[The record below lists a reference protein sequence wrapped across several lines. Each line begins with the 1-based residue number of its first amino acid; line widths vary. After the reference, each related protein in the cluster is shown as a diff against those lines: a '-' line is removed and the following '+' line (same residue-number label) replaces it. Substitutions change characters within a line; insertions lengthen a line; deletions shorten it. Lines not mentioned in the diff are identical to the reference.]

1 MIKPK
6 MSFELP
12 KEEASHLRGTIFQHL
27 DGFSIST
34 ASLAL
39 KHGNVLSL
47 FEKNEKVRLEE
58 ILKTTKGNEGYLN
71 VAMRILCSQGW
82 LIQNIVN
89 DDQIEFTLT
98 EKGKVAFQLVDLYQ
112 EIVSF
117 IPVLIG
123 YDKYLFGKFKK
134 KDAKKLKSILNNH
147 KRNWGLKKSKN
158 KLTETVQNEVLT
170 HIEGLIIGPFLVALG
185 MNGFLKE
192 YGQYNP
198 TFDIKELNGD
208 HDSLF
213 EFFSF
218 LAEIGWFE
226 RKDTEFTFTA
236 KGMFFAKRDS
246 AYGVTVSYLPTFNA
260 VKELLYGNPGIFW
273 ERPPTSPEI
282 HVNRTMNV
290 WGSGGAHAGY
300 FKKIDEIVID
310 LFNRPIEQQPKGFAD
325 MGSGNGAF
333 LEHLFEVI
341 WTKTLRGKMLK
352 EHPLFIIGS
361 DFNEAALVSTHQT
374 LKEADIWGEV
384 VWGDIGDPDQLAQK
398 LKEKYNIDLGELL
411 NVRSFLDHNRIYNR
425 PKRKPQILEPR
436 STGAFCFRGERLSN
450 EDVTQSLVEHFEKWT
465 PYVKKFGLLV
475 IELHTIPPAL
485 AAANIGKTAVT
496 AYDGTHGFS
505 DQYIVEYEVFIK
517 AAATAGLKLDPK
529 HQAKYPPSD
538 LATVSINLL
547 RSLD

>member
-6 MSFELP
+6 MSFDLS
-12 KEEASHLRGTIFQHL
+12 KEERSRLRGIIFRHL
-27 DGFSIST
+27 DGFSIA
-34 ASLAL
+34 ASS
-39 KHGNVLSL
+39 LSL
-47 FEKNEKVRLEE
+47 KEGGILSLLEKKKKVSLKE
-58 ILKTTKGNEGYLN
+58 IRNLTNSNEGYLN

-82 LIQNIVN
+82 LVQNIGN
-89 DDQIEFTLT
+89 NDQIEFMLT
-98 EKGKVAFQLVDLYQ
+98 EKGQAAFQLVDLYR
-112 EIVSF
+112 EVVSF
-117 IPVLIG
+117 IPVLI
-123 YDKYLFGKFKK
+123 DFEKHLFGQFKK
-134 KDAKKLKSILNNH
+134 DDAEKLKSILNQH
-147 KRNWGLKKSKN
+147 KQNWGLEKSNDKFTN
-158 KLTETVQNEVLT
+158 KVQDEILT

-185 MNGFLKE
+185 MNGFFKE
-192 YGQYNP
+192 HGQYNP
-198 TFDIKELNGD
+198 SFDVKELKGD
-208 HDSLF
+208 IDSLNEIF
-213 EFFSF
+213 TF

-226 RKDTEFTFTA
+226 KQESTFTFTA
-236 KGMFFAKRDS
+236 KGMFFAKRAS
-246 AYGVTVSYLPTFNA
+246 AYGVTVSYLPTFNS
-260 VKELLYGNPGIFW
+260 VKELLYGNPKVFW

-310 LFNRPIEQQPKGFAD
+310 LFNRPIEEQPKGFAD

-341 WTKTLRGKMLK
+341 WTKTLRGKMLE
-352 EHPLFIIGS
+352 EHPLFIVGS
-361 DFNEAALVSTHQT
+361 DFNEAALVSTHAT

-384 VWGDIGDPDQLAQK
+384 VWGDIGDPDQLAKK
-398 LKEKYNIDLGELL
+398 LKEKYDIDLGELL

-425 PKRKPQILEPR
+425 PKSKAQTLEPQ
-436 STGAFCFRGERLSN
+436 STGAFCFRGERLLN
-450 EDVTQSLVEHFEKWT
+450 DNVTQSLIEHFKKWT

-496 AYDGTHGFS
+496 AYDGTHGYS
-505 DQYIVEYEVFIK
+505 DQYIVEYEVFLK
-517 AAATAGLKLDPK
+517 AAEAAGLSLDPT

>member
-6 MSFELP
+6 TSFDLP
-12 KEEASHLRGTIFQHL
+12 KEELSRLRGIIFRHL

-34 ASLAL
+34 SSLAL
-39 KHGNVLSL
+39 KQGGVLT
-47 FEKNEKVRLEE
+47 FLEE
-58 ILKTTKGNEGYLN
+58 KKKISLKEILSTTNGNEGYLN
-71 VAMRILCSQGW
+71 IAMRILCSQGW

-89 DDQIEFTLT
+89 NDQIEFTLT
-98 EKGKVAFQLVDLYQ
+98 EKGQAAFELVDLYQ
-112 EIVSF
+112 DVVSF
-117 IPVLIG
+117 IPVLI
-123 YDKYLFGKFKK
+123 DFRKHLFGEMEKG
-134 KDAKKLKSILNNH
+134 DAERLKSILNQH
-147 KRNWGLKKSKN
+147 KQNWGLEK
-158 KLTETVQNEVLT
+158 TENDLINTIQAEVVT

-185 MNGFLKE
+185 MNGFFRE

-198 TFDIKELNGD
+198 IFDVKELNGD
-208 HDSLF
+208 TNSLM
-213 EFFSF
+213 EIFSF

-226 RKDTEFTFTA
+226 KEDTTFAFTA
-236 KGMFFAKRDS
+236 KGMFFAKRAS
-246 AYGVTVSYLPTFNA
+246 AYGVTVSYLPTFNS
-260 VKELLYGNPGIFW
+260 VKELLYGNPKTFW
-273 ERPPTSPEI
+273 ERPPKSPEI

-310 LFNRPIEQQPKGFAD
+310 LFNRPIEEQPKGFAD

-333 LEHLFEVI
+333 LEHLFDVI
-341 WTKTLRGKMLK
+341 WTKTIRGKMLK
-352 EHPLFIIGS
+352 EHPLFIVGS
-361 DFNEAALVSTHQT
+361 DFNEAALVSTHAT

-384 VWGDIGDPDQLAQK
+384 VWGDIGDPDQLAGK
-398 LKEKYNIDLGELL
+398 LKEKYNINLGELL

-425 PKRKPQILEPR
+425 PKHKAQILQPR
-436 STGAFCFRGERLSN
+436 STGAFCFRGERLIN
-450 EDVTQSLVEHFEKWT
+450 DNVIQSLIEHFEKWT

-475 IELHTIPPAL
+475 IELHTIHPAL

-496 AYDGTHGFS
+496 AYDGTHGYS
-505 DQYIVEYEVFIK
+505 DQYIVEYEVFLK
-517 AAATAGLKLDPK
+517 AAEAAGLSLDPD